1 MSKRIL
7 IVEDDQNLSRLMK
20 EQLESA
26 GYTVDIAL
34 NGEAGVHAL
43 DKNPDLILLDIM
55 LPQMNGLEVMK
66 HIREKDEWGKA
77 VPIVIISNLSPDSA
91 EIIDAVAA
99 YEPVYYIV
107 KADFS
112 LADLADKVNDILN
125 PQQA

>member
-1 MSKRIL
+1 
-7 IVEDDQNLSRLMK
+7 MK

-34 NGEAGVHAL
+34 NGEAGVRSL
-43 DKNPDLILLDIM
+43 DKNPDLILLDVM
-55 LPQMNGLEVMK
+55 LPQMSGLEVMK
-66 HIREKDEWGKA
+66 HTREKNDWGKA

-91 EIIDAVAA
+91 EIIESVAA

-112 LADLADKVNDILN
+112 LADLVDKVNDILN

>member
-7 IVEDDQNLSRLMK
+7 IVEDDQNLSKLMK

-34 NGEAGVHAL
+34 NGEAGVRSL
-43 DKNPDLILLDIM
+43 DKNPDLILLDVM
-55 LPQMNGLEVMK
+55 LPQMSGLEVMK
-66 HIREKDEWGKA
+66 HTREKNDWGKA

-91 EIIDAVAA
+91 EIIESVAA

-112 LADLADKVNDILN
+112 LADLVDKVNDILN